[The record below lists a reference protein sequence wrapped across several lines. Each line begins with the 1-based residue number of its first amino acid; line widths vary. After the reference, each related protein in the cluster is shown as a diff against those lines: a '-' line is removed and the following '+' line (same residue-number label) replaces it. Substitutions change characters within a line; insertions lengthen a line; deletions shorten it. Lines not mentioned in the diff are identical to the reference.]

1 MKLIDAYR
9 VSEEL
14 EKEALI
20 RGITA
25 GVRAFTRGIGGV
37 LSDVGNLFRR
47 RYNKTLSDYH
57 AARAAETKAKLRQA
71 EESLGIK
78 QTAEEAAKKTSE
90 QASKGSTTTG
100 SDFFKDPL
108 RAGLAAGAAG
118 LGLGMFLNRR
128 KEGPSGPTI
137 YKL

>member
-1 MKLIDAYR
+1 MKLADAYR

-25 GVRAFTRGIGGV
+25 GIRAFTRGVGGV
-37 LSDVGNLFRR
+37 LGDVGNLFKR
-47 RYNKTLSDYH
+47 RYHKTMLDYH
-57 AARAAETKAKLRQA
+57 SAGAAEAKAKMRQA
-71 EESLGIK
+71 EASLGIK
-78 QTAEEAAKKTSE
+78 DVAEEAAKKTSE
-90 QASKGSTTTG
+90 QATKGTTTA

-118 LGLGMFLNRR
+118 MGLGMFLNRR
-128 KEGPSGPTI
+128 REGSSGPTI